1 MANPRLY
8 KPVHS
13 SLLRRDVSIGMI
25 LRTASRSLLPQ
36 VRAQFRQEAE
46 QLQLP
51 FLCPILY
58 KPAPQSRKTSSLN
71 RPPVEVQKKSPRYVA
86 NSRHDRSTPA
96 TRGLASAAAAA
107 EYDASPEDFVPFDI
121 PQYSQHNNADGLE
134 PQQAYPLQGFDFNP
148 TPLILDDTPPP
159 LSSPSGHRPLDG
171 VSGDIN
177 EIHQTLHACLQ
188 VGRLERA
195 AALVRRL
202 SAIYKADAPGL
213 FAAHKSYL
221 QECAMIVMR
230 TKDNK
235 ILQNML
241 AWVEVEMRPQGIPL
255 DASMFALVIQACL
268 QDYNRKRSARA
279 VRRYYKFAR
288 EAGVEQETKELVPEL
303 ERVLE
308 QMTSLLESKNAAE
321 PSRAPPESA
330 LKPAQITIPELRPV
344 EIKGQGLTSLRKSLE
359 SLNEGQPSHMGS
371 EKIFSTL
378 ADADR
383 QRLLEQRTVD
393 IALERWQAE
402 NEQMKKL
409 GIHHGNIHGSG
420 SNIGAVMW
428 SWHEELLDS
437 VKEEL
442 RLANEAER
450 KEARDYSDKERLQ
463 WGPYLQTIPPEKL
476 SALTILSTMNT
487 VAHGEMKAT
496 TILHH
501 IGRAIVDES
510 YAITSRKA
518 RKNPALQVISKHKAN
533 VQPLRNAGLADNS
546 ESSVNHTDVQA
557 PINWPESVR
566 FKIAAMLFSKLI
578 EAAQVP
584 VSRTDPR
591 ADLAYNNTI
600 TETQPVFFHTYQYRS
615 GKRVG
620 VVRLNAA
627 LTEKMSQSPVGS
639 ALAKHLPMVCEPKPW
654 VGFKEGGFLEHTTK
668 AVRFHEIDRYAMRY
682 ARTAAANGDMFQ
694 VFAGLDALGKT
705 AWKVNRA
712 VFDVMAEAWNTGEAI
727 ASIPPEKPDLEQP
740 PEPSSSEMKEHIAWI
755 KLVQEIENK
764 RRGLVSDRCFQNF
777 QMEVA
782 RSFIHERFYFPHNVD
797 FRGRAYP
804 MAPFLNHMGADNC
817 RGLLQFADGK
827 ELGERGL
834 WWLKIHLAN
843 KFGYDKASFQERF
856 FFVEEHLPDILDS
869 ANNAMGG
876 RRWWLQ
882 AEDPWQ
888 CLATCIELRDALQLP
903 DPTKF
908 RSGLPIHQDG
918 SCNGLQHYAA
928 LGGDTAG
935 AKQVNLQPGDRPSDI
950 YTAVAEI
957 VKAEVKAEAAG
968 GNSLA
973 QALDQHISRK
983 VVKQTVMTNVYG
995 VTFIGAK
1002 RQVRKQLEDLNLQF
1016 AASDDSRNWNLESAS
1031 TYIAR
1036 KIFTTLASMF
1046 NGAHDIQHW
1055 FGECAS
1061 KICQSVSPG
1070 QIKRLGQARHESPA
1084 PSVYKRQSKLSK
1096 KKIELTTFIT
1106 PVMWTTPLKMP
1117 VCQPYRKESVVTL
1130 TTHLQRVSLHKQ
1142 GFANTIDR
1150 ARQCQGFPPN
1160 FIHSLDGTHMF
1171 LTALKC
1177 QELGLT
1183 FASVHDSFWTHA
1195 ADIDTMNT
1203 VTRDAFIRMH
1213 SEDIIS
1219 RLASEFQVRY
1229 KDHMQ
1234 EASVATSSAVGIKI
1248 RSWRQ
1253 RQALE
1258 ELRKGLG
1265 EGRNKLQRKQEELL
1279 LEIKR
1284 LRLLRSSDAKEREE
1298 GMQMVTPGSILA
1310 DAPEHE
1316 RVPSAKIVAS
1326 SKPSKSSR
1334 KKGRPGKVKPSTE
1347 EMLADE
1353 DEAGDSAVANGVGE
1367 DEVDLKADN
1376 DERTALEAG
1385 QDVETEF
1392 LAAEK
1397 EEDETESP
1405 KVYKGRKTMVWM
1417 PLTFPPVPQRGDF
1430 DVSKVRDSPYF
1441 FS

>member
-1 MANPRLY
+1 M
-8 KPVHS
+8 
-13 SLLRRDVSIGMI
+13 
-25 LRTASRSLLPQ
+25 
-36 VRAQFRQEAE
+36 
-46 QLQLP
+46 
-51 FLCPILY
+51 
-58 KPAPQSRKTSSLN
+58 
-71 RPPVEVQKKSPRYVA
+71 
-86 NSRHDRSTPA
+86 
-96 TRGLASAAAAA
+96 
-107 EYDASPEDFVPFDI
+107 
-121 PQYSQHNNADGLE
+121 
-134 PQQAYPLQGFDFNP
+134 
-148 TPLILDDTPPP
+148 
-159 LSSPSGHRPLDG
+159 DG

-202 SAIYKADAPGL
+202 GDVYKPDAPGL

-230 TKDNK
+230 TKDNGV
-235 ILQNML
+235 LQNML

-268 QDYNRKRSARA
+268 EDYSQKRSARA
-279 VRRYYKFAR
+279 IRRYYKLAR

-308 QMTSLLESKNAAE
+308 QMTSRLERKDAADPSKAL
-321 PSRAPPESA
+321 PGSA
-330 LKPAQITIPELRPV
+330 LKLDQNSVPELRAV
-344 EIKGQGLTSLRKSLE
+344 EIKGQGLSALRKSLE
-359 SLNEGQPSHMGS
+359 SLNDEQLRHKGRD
-371 EKIFSTL
+371 KIFSTL
-378 ADADR
+378 ADAER

-393 IALERWQAE
+393 IALERWKAE

-409 GIHHGNIHGSG
+409 GIHTGIINGSS
-420 SNIGAVMW
+420 SNIGSVMW
-428 SWHEELLDS
+428 SWHEKLLEA

-442 RLANEAER
+442 RLAIESER
-450 KEARDYSDKERLQ
+450 KEKRDTSDKERLQ
-463 WGPYLQTIPPEKL
+463 WGPYLHTIPAEKL

-487 VAHGEMKAT
+487 LAHGEIKAT
-496 TILHH
+496 TILDH
-501 IGRAIVDES
+501 IGRAIRDEAH
-510 YAITSRKA
+510 AIASRKA
-518 RKNPALQVISKHKAN
+518 RKNPALEAISKHKATM
-533 VQPLRNAGLADNS
+533 QRPGKAGIADTS
-546 ESSVNHTDVQA
+546 ESPAIHNDVQA
-557 PINWPESVR
+557 PVVWPDSVR
-566 FKIAAMLFSKLI
+566 FRVAAMLFSKLI
-578 EAAQVP
+578 EAAQVA
-584 VSRTDPR
+584 VCRTDPNIES
-591 ADLAYNNTI
+591 AYNNTI

-620 VVRLNAA
+620 IVRLNAA
-627 LTEKMSQSPVGS
+627 MTDRMSQSPVGS

-654 VGFKEGGFLEHTTK
+654 VGFKEGGFLEHTSTS
-668 AVRFHEIDRYAMRY
+668 VRFHETDRFAMRY
-682 ARTAAANGDMFQ
+682 ARTAADNGDMSQ

-705 AWKVNRA
+705 PWKINRA

-727 ASIPPEKPDLEQP
+727 AKIPPEKPMLEQP
-740 PEPSSSEMKEHIAWI
+740 AEPSSSEVKEHLGWI
-755 KLVQEIENK
+755 RQAQEVENK
-764 RRGLVSDRCFQNF
+764 RRGLISDRCFQNF

-817 RGLLQFADGK
+817 RGLLRFADGK
-827 ELGERGL
+827 KLGERGL

-856 FFVEEHLPDILDS
+856 FFVEEHLSDILDS

-888 CLATCIELRDALQLP
+888 CLATCIELRDALQLA
-903 DPTKF
+903 DPTEF
-908 RSGLPIHQDG
+908 RSSLPIHQDG

-928 LGGDTAG
+928 LGGDIAG

-950 YTAVAEI
+950 YTAVADI
-957 VKAEVKAEAAG
+957 VQAEVKAEAAN

-983 VVKQTVMTNVYG
+983 VVKTTVMTNVYG

-1002 RQVRKQLEDLNLQF
+1002 RQVRKQLDDLDLHF
-1016 AASDDSRNWNLESAS
+1016 PASDDSQSWNREIAS
-1031 TYIAR
+1031 TYIAQ

-1046 NGAHDIQHW
+1046 NGAHDIQRW

-1061 KICQSVSPG
+1061 KICQSVSPS
-1070 QIKRLGQARHESPA
+1070 QVKRLEQARHEAPA
-1084 PSVYKRQSKLSK
+1084 PSVYKNQSQLSRK
-1096 KKIELTTFIT
+1096 KVELTSFVT

-1117 VCQPYRKESVVTL
+1117 VVQPYRKDTVVTL

-1142 GFANTIDR
+1142 SAANKIDK

-1195 ADIDTMNT
+1195 ADVDTMNS
-1203 VTRDAFIRMH
+1203 VTRESFIRMH
-1213 SEDIIS
+1213 GEDIIS

-1229 KDHMQ
+1229 GDHMQ
-1234 EASVATSSAVGIKI
+1234 QAQVATTSAVGMKI

-1253 RQALE
+1253 RQTLE

-1265 EGRNKLQRKQEELL
+1265 EGRNKLQRNQEELL
-1279 LEIKR
+1279 LETKR
-1284 LRLLRSSDAKEREE
+1284 IRLLRSPDAEEREE

-1310 DAPEHE
+1310 GAQEHE
-1316 RVPSAKIVAS
+1316 RLPSAKAVAPS
-1326 SKPSKSSR
+1326 RPSKASKASKASKPPGKR
-1334 KKGRPGKVKPSTE
+1334 GRPRKVKASTE
-1347 EMLADE
+1347 EMPADE
-1353 DEAGDSAVANGVGE
+1353 MGLKGVT
-1367 DEVDLKADN
+1367 
-1376 DERTALEAG
+1376 DERTELEGEPDEETQAPAG
-1385 QDVETEF
+1385 AEEEAVEAVE
-1392 LAAEK
+1392 AVEA
-1397 EEDETESP
+1397 ESP
-1405 KVYKGRKTMVWM
+1405 KAYRGRKAMVWM

-1430 DVSKVRDSPYF
+1430 DVGRVRDSPYF